1 MNVVKLNLLSALVL
15 VPTMSVASD
24 FEVDMPVMAVV
35 EQFQT
40 LNINSLAVGE
50 SGLVSSYSL
59 QMCVD
64 NKSLKVSGITEL
76 ESNPSEYSYVYEIT
90 REQNNRV
97 SMILSNKGKKPDFDA
112 FKRSVFHVASAQDC
126 SEFKKRG
133 IPLLSVSDFL
143 GAGSLS
149 DLVAE
154 NNTVMREPKE
164 SKAHLTENPKSE
176 DPLSNWL
183 VLNSKS
189 PIDDSPRVTM
199 VKEAEFGDQT
209 LVLRC
214 NEDKTDAYIDTGDY
228 LGENSETVTVRF
240 GKDKAQQMKFILST
254 NKKALFASSTIPF
267 IKSMQNTDTMVLR
280 YSTYNG
286 SSKTV
291 TFNIDDLDTG
301 LKSLREACHW

>member
-1 MNVVKLNLLSALVL
+1 MNIIKSSFLSLLAFAPAISL
-15 VPTMSVASD
+15 ASD

-35 EQFQT
+35 EQFQS

-59 QMCVD
+59 SMCVD
-64 NKSLKVSGITEL
+64 NKSLKVSAITEL

-112 FKRSVFHVASAQDC
+112 FKRSVFYVASAQDC

-154 NNTVMREPKE
+154 NNTVVREPEQSKE
-164 SKAHLTENPKSE
+164 NHAEDAKS
-176 DPLSNWL
+176 DNPLSNWL

-199 VKEAEFGDQT
+199 VKQAEFGDQT

-214 NEDKTDAYIDTGDY
+214 NEDKTDVYIDTGDY

-240 GKDKAQQMKFILST
+240 GQDKAKQMQFILST
-254 NKKALFASSTIPF
+254 NKKALFVSSAIPY
-267 IKSMQNTDTMVLR
+267 IKSMQNVDSMVLR
-280 YSTYNG
+280 YSTYSG

-291 TFNIDDLDTG
+291 TFEIDDLDTG

>member
-1 MNVVKLNLLSALVL
+1 MNVIKLNFLSALVL

-24 FEVDMPVMAVV
+24 FEVDMPVMSVV
-35 EQFQT
+35 EQFKT

-59 QMCVD
+59 SMCVD
-64 NKSLKVSGITEL
+64 NKSLKISAITEL

-90 REQNNRV
+90 RQQNNRV

-112 FKRSVFHVASAQDC
+112 FKRSVLYVASAQDC
-126 SEFKKRG
+126 SELRKRG
-133 IPLLSVSDFL
+133 ISLLSVNDFL
-143 GAGSLS
+143 GSGSLS

-154 NNTVMREPKE
+154 YNTVVREPKQ
-164 SKAHLTENPKSE
+164 SKENHVEDTKS
-176 DPLSNWL
+176 DKPLSNWL

-199 VKEAEFGDQT
+199 IKEAEFGDQT

-228 LGENSETVTVRF
+228 LGENSQTATVRF
-240 GKDKAQQMKFILST
+240 GQDKAKKMKFILST
-254 NKKALFASSTIPF
+254 NKKALFVNSAIPY
-267 IKSMQNTDTMVLR
+267 IKSMQNVDSMVLR

-291 TFNIDDLDTG
+291 TFKIDDLDTG